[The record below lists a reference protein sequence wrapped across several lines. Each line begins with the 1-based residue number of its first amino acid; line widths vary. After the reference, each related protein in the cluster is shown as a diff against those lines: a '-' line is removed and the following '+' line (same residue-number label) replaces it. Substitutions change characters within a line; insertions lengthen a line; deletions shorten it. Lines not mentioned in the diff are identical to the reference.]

1 MFGLTPSRIIS
12 AVFLLSAAVCSGA
25 QEHEAAVGCTIL
37 SYMDIVQLTQISAFW
52 FEPGTGACSHK
63 DTVTDLMA
71 SVSTKFFYEY
81 KDGSGKEKPICD
93 HHLFALNAASN
104 KTVTARIVDDFADPH
119 WGEYGIG
126 LSLDAFNHL
135 GGVGTIGRVVWHVV

>member
-1 MFGLTPSRIIS
+1 MAVARKSPSVTTTSSLSMQVRLCVRLSSKYKIIHDS
-12 AVFLLSAAVCSGA
+12 MR
-25 QEHEAAVGCTIL
+25 E
-37 SYMDIVQLTQISAFW
+37 
-52 FEPGTGACSHK
+52 
-63 DTVTDLMA
+63 
-71 SVSTKFFYEY
+71 
-81 KDGSGKEKPICD
+81 
-93 HHLFALNAASN
+93 ASN